1 MSCKGFDEQVVR
13 HDKKIS
19 ELMEQFVRVRIV
31 QGNGMDLSLF
41 QFDYDL
47 TFAAFFLNADKTIYG
62 RFGTRSNF
70 ENAAKDISIEGFR
83 KALEGA
89 LELHKGYPENK
100 EFLAGKTGPEPQK
113 KVPEAYPTLLR
124 YTAQLNFNDRINTQC
139 IHCHQVGQAQ
149 REVYWYDRKPVP
161 DEVLYP
167 FPLPSVLGLT
177 FSPNHPAKI
186 RNIAPSSSAEKDGF
200 RSADELLILNDQ
212 PILSIADIQW
222 VLHRAPATG
231 SLPAKIN
238 RRGQEIDLTITLN
251 EGWRR
256 GADISWRTTTQE
268 LRLVAL
274 GGMMLAD
281 LSDVERQSKGISET
295 KMGLKV
301 RSINRSG
308 RRGGGQ
314 TNAAKAG
321 IQRGDVIV
329 AFGDRTQRLTE
340 SGIIGYVLQECPEA
354 KALPIVVLRDG
365 KQMEF
370 QLSLE

>member
-13 HDKKIS
+13 HDKRIS
-19 ELMEQFVRVRIV
+19 ELMEQFVRVRII

-47 TFAAFFLNADKTIYG
+47 TFAAFFLNADRTIYG

-70 ENAAKDISIEGFR
+70 ENAAKDISLQGFR

-89 LELHKGYPENK
+89 LELHRDYPANK
-100 EFLAGKTGPEPQK
+100 ELLAGKTGPEPQK
-113 KVPEAYPTLLR
+113 KVPEAYPALLR
-124 YTAQLNFNDRINTQC
+124 YTAQLNFNDRVNAQC

-149 REVYWYDRKPVP
+149 REVYWYERKRVP
-161 DEVLYP
+161 DHVLYP

-186 RNIAPSSSAEKDGF
+186 RNIAPGSSAEKDGF
-200 RSADELLILNDQ
+200 RSADELLTLNGQ

-222 VLHRAPATG
+222 ILHRAPSTG
-231 SLPAKIN
+231 SLPTKIN
-238 RRGQEIDLTITLN
+238 RRGQEIDLRITLN
-251 EGWRR
+251 DGWRQ
-256 GADISWRTTTQE
+256 GSDISWRTTTQE

-274 GGMMLAD
+274 GGMTLQN
-281 LSDVERQSKGISET
+281 LSDVERQRRGISET
-295 KMGLKV
+295 KMGLRV
-301 RSINRSG
+301 GSINRAG
-308 RRGGGQ
+308 RRGGQ

-340 SGIIGYVLQECPEA
+340 SGIIGYVLQERPEA
-354 KALPIVVLRDG
+354 KVLPIVVLRDG

-370 QLSLE
+370 QLSLD

>member
-13 HDKKIS
+13 HDEKIS
-19 ELMEQFVRVRIV
+19 ELMKQFVRVRII

-62 RFGTRSNF
+62 RFGTRSDF
-70 ENAAKDISIEGFR
+70 ENAAKDISIQGFK

-89 LELHKGYPENK
+89 LELHKGYPGNNAL
-100 EFLAGKTGPEPQK
+100 LAGKMGPEPQK

-124 YTAQLNFNDRINTQC
+124 YTAQLDFNSRINAQC

-149 REVYWYDRKPVP
+149 REVYWYERKPVP

-167 FPLPSVLGLT
+167 FPLPDILGLT
-177 FSPNHPAKI
+177 FSSNHPAKI
-186 RNIAPSSSAEKDGF
+186 RNVARGSSAEKDGF
-200 RSADELLILNDQ
+200 RGADELLTFDGQ

-222 VLHRAPATG
+222 VLHRAPAKG

-238 RRGQEIDLTITLN
+238 RRGQEIDLTVTLN
-251 EGWRR
+251 DDWRK
-256 GADISWRTTTQE
+256 GSDISWRTTTQE

-274 GGMMLAD
+274 GGMVLEDM
-281 LSDVERQSKGISET
+281 SDVERQGTGIDAA
-295 KMGLKV
+295 KMGLRV
-301 RSINRSG
+301 DSVNRGG

-329 AFGDRTQRLTE
+329 AFGDQTQRLTE
-340 SGIIGYVLQECPEA
+340 SGIIGYVLQEHPDA
-354 KALPIVVLRDG
+354 KALPVVVLRDG
-365 KQMEF
+365 ERMEF
-370 QLSLE
+370 QMSLE

>member
-13 HDKKIS
+13 HDEKIS
-19 ELMEQFVRVRIV
+19 KLMEQFVRVRII

-70 ENAAKDISIEGFR
+70 EDAAKDISLQGFR

-89 LELHKGYPENK
+89 LELHKDYPANK
-100 EFLAGKTGPEPQK
+100 ELLIDKTGPEPQK

-124 YTAQLNFNDRINTQC
+124 YTARLNFNDRINAQC

-149 REVYWYDRKPVP
+149 REVYWYERTPVP

-186 RNIAPSSSAEKDGF
+186 RNVAPGSSAEKDGF
-200 RSADELLILNDQ
+200 RSADELLTLNGQ

-222 VLHRAPATG
+222 VLHRAPAKG
-231 SLPAKIN
+231 SLLAKIN
-238 RRGQEIDLTITLN
+238 RHGQEIDLAITLN
-251 EGWRR
+251 DKWRKSS
-256 GADISWRTTTQE
+256 DISWRTTTQE

-274 GGMMLAD
+274 GGMVLED
-281 LSDVERQSKGISET
+281 LPDVQRQHTGIGASE
-295 KMGLKV
+295 MGLKV
-301 RSINRSG
+301 GSVNRGG
-308 RRGGGQ
+308 RRGGE

-321 IQRGDVIV
+321 IQRGDIII
-329 AFGDRTQRLTE
+329 AFGDKTQRLTE
-340 SGIIGYVLQECPEA
+340 SGIIGYVLQERSEA
-354 KALPIVVLRDG
+354 KALPIVVLRNG
-365 KQMEF
+365 KQMAFE
-370 QLSLE
+370 LSLE

>member
-13 HDKKIS
+13 HDEKIS
-19 ELMEQFVRVRIV
+19 KLMEQFVRVRII

-62 RFGTRSNF
+62 RFGTRSDF

-89 LELHKGYPENK
+89 LELHKDYPGNK
-100 EFLAGKTGPEPQK
+100 ELLAGKTGPEPEK
-113 KVPEAYPTLLR
+113 EVPEAYPALLR
-124 YTAQLNFNDRINTQC
+124 YTAQLNFDSRINAQC
-139 IHCHQVGQAQ
+139 IHCHQIGQAQ
-149 REVYWYDRKPVP
+149 REVYWYEQKPVP

-186 RNIAPSSSAEKDGF
+186 RNIAPGSSVEQDGF
-200 RSADELLILNDQ
+200 RRADELLTLDGQ

-222 VLHRAPATG
+222 VLHRAPTTG

-238 RRGQEIDLTITLN
+238 RHGQEIDLAVTLKD
-251 EGWRR
+251 GWRK
-256 GADISWRTTTQE
+256 GSDISWRTTTQE

-274 GGMMLAD
+274 GGMVLED
-281 LSDVERQSKGISET
+281 LSDVDRERTGIDGE

-301 RSINRSG
+301 GSVNRGG
-308 RRGGGQ
+308 RRGGEQ

-321 IQRGDVIV
+321 IRRGDVIV
-329 AFGDRTQRLTE
+329 AFGNQTQRLTE
-340 SGIIGYVLQECPEA
+340 SGIIGYVLQERPEA
-354 KALPIVVLRDG
+354 RALPVVVLRNG
-365 KQMEF
+365 KRMELQM
-370 QLSLE
+370 SLE

>member
-19 ELMEQFVRVRIV
+19 ELMEQFVRVRII

-47 TFAAFFLNADKTIYG
+47 TFASFFLNADKTIYG

-89 LELHKGYPENK
+89 LALHKGYPANK
-100 EFLAGKTGPEPQK
+100 ELLVGKTGPEPPK
-113 KVPEAYPTLLR
+113 KVPEAYPALLR
-124 YTAQLNFNDRINTQC
+124 YTAQLDFNARINAQC

-149 REVYWYDRKPVP
+149 REVYWYERKPVP
-161 DEVLYP
+161 DAVLYP
-167 FPLPSVLGLT
+167 FPLPNVLGLM

-186 RNIAPSSSAEKDGF
+186 RNIAPSSSADKDGF
-200 RSADELLILNDQ
+200 HRADELLTLNNQ

-222 VLHRAPATG
+222 ILHRAPARG
-231 SLPAKIN
+231 SLPARIN
-238 RRGQEIDLTITLN
+238 RHGQEIDLTVTLN
-251 EGWRR
+251 DGWRK
-256 GADISWRTTTQE
+256 GSDISWRTTTQE

-274 GGMMLAD
+274 GGMVLED
-281 LSDVERQSKGISET
+281 LSDSERQHTGIGES

-301 RSINRSG
+301 GRVNRGG
-308 RRGGGQ
+308 RRGEQ

-321 IQRGDVIV
+321 IRRGDVIV
-329 AFGDRTQRLTE
+329 AFGDQTQRLTE
-340 SGIIGYVLQECPEA
+340 SGIIGYVLQERPEA
-354 KALPIVVLRDG
+354 KALPVVVLRDG

-370 QLSLE
+370 QMSLE